1 MLIGPQGPPWWIF
14 FQNFFKNVLVYP
26 QLTQKYVLW
35 HSKLEKSILGRR
47 ELRHYAKHALT
58 HGNRLC
64 VIFMNVRLKLYWPH
78 QPFFRRPD
86 KIWNIRI
93 ILHQAPLWVLWIV
106 NVPNHMT
113 TAPLPLTTEKCPD
126 SKHPSRYWPIEDI
139 NNDQYLNI
147 LIPRLDLF
155 PALAAAAGPQF
166 SRPAIAV
173 KTSASLSYCPLY
185 TVSRI
190 LIYRSCST

>member
-1 MLIGPQGPPWWIF
+1 MTLIRAFSWLKVKMPTSAF
-14 FQNFFKNVLVYP
+14 TFKTL
-26 QLTQKYVLW
+26 
-35 HSKLEKSILGRR
+35 
-47 ELRHYAKHALT
+47 LRHYAKHALT
-58 HGNRLC
+58 HGNKLH
-64 VIFMNVRLKLYWPH
+64 VIFTKVRLKLYWPH

-147 LIPRLDLF
+147 LIPAWPVPRPGCRSWPTVLT
-155 PALAAAAGPQF
+155 ASNSCKNWRHPQLL
-166 SRPAIAV
+166 S
-173 KTSASLSYCPLY
+173 SLH
-185 TVSRI
+185 SRI
-190 LIYRSCST
+190 QIYRSCST